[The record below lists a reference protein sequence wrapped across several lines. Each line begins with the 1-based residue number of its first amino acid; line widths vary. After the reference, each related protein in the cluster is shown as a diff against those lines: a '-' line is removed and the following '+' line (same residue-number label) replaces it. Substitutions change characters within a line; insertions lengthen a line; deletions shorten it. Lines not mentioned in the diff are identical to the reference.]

1 MATLGNIRK
10 RSGLLI
16 AIIGVAL
23 LAFLLTDL
31 IRKGS
36 IFRGSVDTAATING
50 QKIPIRDFDTRV
62 KQNAYALKQRNPN
75 ATTMD
80 AVSETWQ
87 QMKRQVLID
96 QQAEKLGLTV
106 GEDQEWEA
114 LTANPYIR
122 QQPFL
127 QTDGQFDP
135 DKFTAWLARAKNRE
149 TSVYNRI
156 LLFGE
161 RVKDQALI
169 DGYFN
174 LIKDGIYTSAAE
186 AEISYHLENDK
197 VDMTYVQIPFEQV
210 KGEITITDDAIQTY
224 IKEHKNRFGRP
235 ATRAIQYVS
244 FEVKPSRS
252 DDEAVL
258 KRVSGMLGQRVE
270 YNAITRSDDTLPGF
284 KDTPNTAAFVNSQSD
299 VNYNPNYRALS
310 QFPKPLQSFLQS
322 AKKGQIY
329 GPYKVGNTYRLSRL
343 VARAELPDSVKTRH
357 ILIAYAGLSS
367 TPEGVERNRAQA
379 EALADSLYTAI
390 QGGSAFA
397 ALAKAFGEDA
407 TRDRGGELGWTAYGQ
422 FAPRFQE
429 FAFTHKKGSMGVVE
443 TPFGF
448 HVIEILDQKN
458 FHPAYRV
465 ATIVCDI
472 SPSRQTENAR
482 YAQAAAFFE
491 DTKNDIDRF
500 SRQAQAAG
508 LPVQRLAGISKW
520 DARIQDIEDSRKI
533 VKWLYAKGRQSGDS
547 HMFNSGNGSVVVSVT
562 GKSDKGLA
570 SVSEVRAAVAPILRK
585 AEQLKAVRA
594 ELGGNPDLAHAAAV
608 YHVTIRQ
615 SDAVH
620 FGNPIVTGAGREPA
634 VVGAAFGM
642 RENTTAQLVLG
653 ARGIFLVKATKK
665 TRAAASDYTG
675 IQRRITAVTEQ
686 KIPVYA
692 YRALVDKADIEN
704 RILELGY

>member
-62 KQNAYALKQRNPN
+62 KQNTYALKQRNPN
-75 ATTMD
+75 ATAMD

-87 QMKRQVLID
+87 QMKRQILID

-127 QTDGQFDP
+127 QTEGQFDP
-135 DKFTAWLARAKNRE
+135 DKFAAWLAGAKNRE
-149 TSVYNRI
+149 TSVYNRV
-156 LLFGE
+156 LRFGE

-174 LIKDGIYTSAAE
+174 LIKEGVYTSAEE
-186 AEISYHLENDK
+186 AEINYHLENDK
-197 VDMTYVQIPFEQV
+197 VDMTYVRIPFEQV
-210 KGEITITDDAIQTY
+210 KGEITITDDAIQAY
-224 IKEHKNRFGRP
+224 IKEHKNRFERP
-235 ATRAIQYVS
+235 ATLAIQYVS
-244 FEVKPSRS
+244 FEVKPSQS

-258 KRVSGMLGQRVE
+258 KRISGMLGQRVE
-270 YNAITRSDDTLPGF
+270 YNAITQSDDTLPGF
-284 KDTPNTAAFVNSQSD
+284 RDTPNTAAFVNSQSD
-299 VNYNPNYRALS
+299 VNYNPDYRALS
-310 QFPKPLQSFLQS
+310 RFPKPLQSFLQS
-322 AKKGQIY
+322 AKKGQIH

-357 ILIAYAGLSS
+357 ILIAYK
-367 TPEGVERNRAQA
+367 GVKRNKAQA
-379 EALADSLYTAI
+379 KELADSLYTAI
-390 QGGSAFA
+390 KGGSAFA
-397 ALAKAFGEDA
+397 PLAKAFGADA
-407 TRDRGGELGWTAYGQ
+407 SRDRGGELGWAAYGQ
-422 FAPRFQE
+422 LVPKFQE

-500 SRQAQAAG
+500 NRQAQAAG

-520 DARIQDIEDSRKI
+520 DARIQGVEDSRKI
-533 VKWLYAKGRQSGDS
+533 VKWLYAKGTQPGDS

-570 SVSEVRAAVAPILRK
+570 SVSEVRAGVAPILRK

-594 ELGGNPDLAHAAAV
+594 ELGDNPDLAHAAAV
-608 YHVTIRQ
+608 YHVAIRQ

-642 RENTTAQLVLG
+642 RENTSAQPVLG
-653 ARGIFLVKATKK
+653 AGGIFLVKVTKK
-665 TRAAASDYTG
+665 TRAAAASDYTG

-686 KIPVYA
+686 RIPAYA
-692 YRALVDKADIEN
+692 YRALVDKANIES